1 MKNSPQQV
9 TSFTCDT
16 LLLAYIGYISG
27 DLLTKHF
34 YMCNFK
40 WAGLHLSG
48 QIEKAMLGILGPFL
62 PNQPMAI
69 MSSLSM
75 KNSREH
81 LTSFTG
87 DAFIQACIEYIS
99 GDNSINHFTCVI
111 LGSSTYF
118 NSKRLGQLQWHSV
131 RP

>member
-1 MKNSPQQV
+1 MPQFEFWAIFCLISQQPLTSSISSLQMKNSPEQV

-48 QIEKAMLGILGPFL
+48 QIEKAML
-62 PNQPMAI
+62 
-69 MSSLSM
+69 
-75 KNSREH
+75 
-81 LTSFTG
+81 
-87 DAFIQACIEYIS
+87 
-99 GDNSINHFTCVI
+99 
-111 LGSSTYF
+111 
-118 NSKRLGQLQWHSV
+118 
-131 RP
+131 